1 MEFFTDVA
9 QPVRFAGRGGADG
22 LAYRVYDPDR
32 IVAGALPASLLA
44 LAADVGLTWL
54 GTALRRDVGRAS
66 GNG

>member
-1 MEFFTDVA
+1 A
-9 QPVRFAGRGGADG
+9 AAIGAGGLGRLIFDG
-22 LAYRVYDPDR
+22 IGTINPDR